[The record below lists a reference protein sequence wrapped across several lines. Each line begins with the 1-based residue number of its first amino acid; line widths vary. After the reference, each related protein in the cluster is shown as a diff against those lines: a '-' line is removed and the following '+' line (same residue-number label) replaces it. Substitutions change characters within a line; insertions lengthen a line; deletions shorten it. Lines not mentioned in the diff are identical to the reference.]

1 MKTIVTIIMLAFAMS
16 VSAADAPKK
25 ATDKKAAVKKE
36 KCVPSKDV
44 VCQVKRM
51 GGGFGGKESQAAPFA
66 AMAALCAQK
75 LNCPVRLCLTKDDD
89 MIMTGKRNPFENLYQ
104 WPY

>member
-36 KCVPSKDV
+36 KCVPSKEV
-44 VCQVKRM
+44 VCQDSLK
-51 GGGFGGKESQAAPFA
+51 GKTRPTPKKKTETP
-66 AMAALCAQK
+66 K
-75 LNCPVRLCLTKDDD
+75 
-89 MIMTGKRNPFENLYQ
+89 
-104 WPY
+104 